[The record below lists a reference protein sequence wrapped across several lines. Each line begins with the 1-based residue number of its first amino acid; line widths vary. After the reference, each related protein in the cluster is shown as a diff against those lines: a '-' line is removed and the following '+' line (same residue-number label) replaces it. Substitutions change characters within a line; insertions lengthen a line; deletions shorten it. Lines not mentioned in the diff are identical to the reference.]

1 MVGILVF
8 LWDGLVSGAMLVSG
22 SVYDMMIF
30 ACSTRFF
37 FCSRNLTDS
46 VSSAFPI
53 FQPNR
58 GESRNG
64 ATVSRHGLSETNRV
78 SGASWRRGFLGL
90 GAVDFPSRSRWGRD
104 VLSLIF
110 LRGAV
115 YRCRIRTTKM
125 AA

>member
-58 GESRNG
+58 GESRNKQ
-64 ATVSRHGLSETNRV
+64 LSLGMAYPKPIAFLEL
-78 SGASWRRGFLGL
+78 RGG
-90 GAVDFPSRSRWGRD
+90 GDFSDWGR
-104 VLSLIF
+104 LIF

-115 YRCRIRTTKM
+115 GGGMCCR
-125 AA
+125 